1 MGRIVL
7 HLTQMAKASPIKF
20 IKWKP
25 FNLRIQKQW
34 PGTVSNPRKT
44 ASNSESTGQGAKW
57 PKCCHWLGA
66 GLWAQLP
73 LPRRLQVLQCS
84 LASPWGTQQVSKQ
97 RQETSLCSANQ
108 KGYLGRPKVIFQ
120 TVFEVKSSCAHFLF
134 EHNHF
139 KAEVRKPRVWAWFH
153 FSFLL
158 QSPPQSGYSFDI
170 IMVLFL
176 VTWGYY
182 GTHYS

>member
-25 FNLRIQKQW
+25 FNLRIQKQQ

-44 ASNSESTGQGAKW
+44 ASNSESTGHDLNAVTDLEQGSEPSSPCLGDSKCSSAAWHLPGVPSRFQNKGRRHLCALQTKW
-57 PKCCHWLGA
+57 
-66 GLWAQLP
+66 
-73 LPRRLQVLQCS
+73 
-84 LASPWGTQQVSKQ
+84 
-97 RQETSLCSANQ
+97 
-108 KGYLGRPKVIFQ
+108 GYLGRPKVIFQ
-120 TVFEVKSSCAHFLF
+120 TIFEVKSSCAHFLF

-153 FSFLL
+153 SSFLL